1 MMPLRKISS
10 VAVQGGFRLAIGW
23 SEGAK
28 AVVDLAGAIE
38 QGGVFSPLSDAALF
52 SKVRVGERGR
62 TIEWP
67 EPMGQSGEP
76 LIEIDAEALAAMATM
91 QSPVRRRLPVR
102 ASMGASKLRG
112 AS

>member
-1 MMPLRKISS
+1 MIPLRKIGS

-28 AVVDLAGAIE
+28 TVVDLADAIE

-67 EPMGQSGEP
+67 EPTDGSGEP
-76 LIEIDAEALAAMATM
+76 LIEIDAEALMAMAMT
-91 QSPVRRRLPVR
+91 QHPARRRLPVR
-102 ASMGASKLRG
+102 ASAIASKLRG